1 MQSSAHTTEHVTSR
15 SDPKEPERLGFFSR
29 WFSHGAGL
37 EDSARQCAEAR
48 CTYTEKLGAATGDD
62 VIRYLV
68 VLNCIE
74 CQGYVTETKIQAHR
88 SFRHLVRFAALGFF
102 TVVGG
107 AVMMMIPR
115 TLRGSDLT
123 VIAGVMMQLLSG
135 IFLAL
140 HLSASRRME
149 RFHTSLRGVQ
159 ETVLALYV
167 RGLLGDGPREEQSRE
182 IISALMKS
190 GTRPPAGENGA
201 IADGAETRNEG
212 DRRAAPLIAI
222 PR

>member
-1 MQSSAHTTEHVTSR
+1 MQASAHAAGHVQSSGDHGA
-15 SDPKEPERLGFFSR
+15 PKRPGFFSR

-37 EDSARQCAEAR
+37 EESARQCAEAR
-48 CTYTEKLGAATGDD
+48 CTFTEKLGAATGDD

-88 SFRHLVRFAALGFF
+88 SFRYLVLFGALGFF
-102 TVVGG
+102 ALVGG
-107 AVMMMIPR
+107 VVMMATKGI
-115 TLRGSDLT
+115 GKDELT
-123 VIAGVMMQLLSG
+123 VFAGVMMQVLSG

-140 HLSASRRME
+140 HLSASKRME

-167 RGLLGDGPREEQSRE
+167 RGLLGDGARDEQSRQ

-190 GTRPPAGENGA
+190 DTRSPRGIGETADDAGTP
-201 IADGAETRNEG
+201 NEG
-212 DRRAAPLIAI
+212 DRRAAPLVAI